1 MAQDLRDLFNNE
13 EIVNETMPKNH
24 EARFL
29 KKLNAALPNNKPK
42 NNWFSMA
49 ASVIVLLGFSFFAYK
64 FYNDKGTPVESTP
77 PIVSNVTPNSVKTL
91 GDVSPG
97 LKKVEEYYLASINME
112 LAKIKFTPETKELFD
127 GYVKQLE
134 ELDNEYNRLS
144 EELTTNGISELTVNA
159 LIDNL
164 KFRLNLLYR
173 LRAQLQELN
182 PSKTFEDQ
190 NQSI

>member
-1 MAQDLRDLFNNE
+1 MARDIRDLFRE
-13 EIVNETMPKNH
+13 EEVVKTSMPENH

-29 KKLNAALPNNKPK
+29 EKLDQAMPVSKPK
-42 NNWFSMA
+42 YNWFGIA
-49 ASVIVLLGFSFFAYK
+49 ASVIVLLGFSFLTFQV
-64 FYNDKGTPVESTP
+64 YNSNEIQVENTPETMVRST
-77 PIVSNVTPNSVKTL
+77 TTEVKTL

-97 LKKVEEYYLASINME
+97 LKKVEDYYLASINLE
-112 LAKIKFTPETKELFD
+112 LAKIKYTPDTKELFD

-134 ELDNEYNRLS
+134 ELDKEYQRLS
-144 EELTTNGISELTVNA
+144 EELTNSGPSELTVNA

-182 PSKTFEDQ
+182 SSNEFDNQ